1 MFTEMK
7 NLFYRLV
14 NRQDIFEK
22 RNFELENTTETS
34 KTAKKKKGENK
45 PKKQKR
51 YPKILGTTIYRQKD
65 NSQSWRKY
73 LETKQPTKD

>member
-34 KTAKKKKGENK
+34 KTAKKKKEKTNQRNRKDIQRFLGQLYTDKKTTLRVGEN
-45 PKKQKR
+45 
-51 YPKILGTTIYRQKD
+51 I
-65 NSQSWRKY
+65 
-73 LETKQPTKD
+73 